1 MTPPRSH
8 AGLVYGLAAYG
19 LWGLMPLYFRVVAEV
34 APLELLSHRIVWS
47 VVLLAG
53 LLTILRRWPKVW
65 ACLRQPKTCG
75 LLVASTILIAINWYF
90 FIVGVSTKQ
99 VVQNSLGYFINPLFS
114 ILLGVVVFRER
125 LRGAQWV
132 ALALASCGLGY
143 LVVEGDQFPVIAL
156 SLAGSFSLYGLV
168 RKVAPVE
175 SLVGLTIETLF
186 LTPLAAGALVF
197 WASRGELMLGTLGTR
212 VDSAVLAS
220 GVVTAVP
227 LLCFGA
233 AARRLPLSTMGFLQY
248 LAPSLQFLIAVLVL
262 GEPFRSEQRVGFPFI
277 WSALLIVTIDAL
289 MARRARGREIAP
301 DPVAGAA
308 KTSPPSPP
316 LPQG

>member
-1 MTPPRSH
+1 MTTSTRSH

-248 LAPSLQFLIAVLVL
+248 LAPTLQFLIAVLVL
-262 GEPFRSEQRVGFPFI
+262 GEPFLPAQQVGFPFI
-277 WSALLIVTIDAL
+277 WSALVIVTIDAL
-289 MARRARGREIAP
+289 LARRTRGREIAP
-301 DPVAGAA
+301 TREVEV
-308 KTSPPSPP
+308 S
-316 LPQG
+316 